1 MQAVTSG
8 ALATAATEAP
18 TESHRAEAQRALRDA
33 FGAFATG
40 ITVITALGAQG
51 EPIGL
56 TVNSFSSVSLDPPLV
71 AWSLRKASPL
81 VTCFTPGRSLSIHVL
96 GQAQEHLARS
106 FARSATDRFAGI
118 PWQPGFDAV
127 PRLEQVLARFDCRT
141 VSVVDAGDHV
151 LLLARVEDHASEPG
165 PPLLFAAGRF
175 RTLSAPQACDSDAYN
190 EGVWL

>member
-1 MQAVTSG
+1 MST
-8 ALATAATEAP
+8 ATTETP
-18 TESHRAEAQRALRDA
+18 TELHRARAQRALRDA

-40 ITVITALGAQG
+40 ITIITALGAQR

-81 VTCFTPGRSLSIHVL
+81 VACFTPGRSLSIHVL
-96 GQAQEHLARS
+96 GQDQEHLARS

-118 PWQPGFDAV
+118 AWRPGFDGV

-165 PPLLFAAGRF
+165 QPLLFSAGRF
-175 RTLSAPQACDSDAYN
+175 RTLSATQAYDSDAYN